1 MRVGSGACAFAIALA
16 LASLAAAGQEDAR
29 LDALFGRL
37 KETPN
42 ILEAFAI
49 EQDIWGIWL
58 ESGNN
63 DVDAEM
69 KVGMQS
75 MGAGDYA
82 SALRAFNS
90 VIERRP
96 ELAEG
101 WNKRATLYY
110 LMGEYEFSVRDIQQ
124 TLALEPRHFGA
135 LSGLGLIYRAMGKEG
150 GAADALEEVRKIYPL
165 MPGLDERIRE
175 LRDAEKGKQI

>member
-1 MRVGSGACAFAIALA
+1 MRVGIGACVFSFALA
-16 LASLAAAGQEDAR
+16 FASLAAAGQEDVR
-29 LDALFGRL
+29 LDTLFGRL
-37 KETPN
+37 KETPS
-42 ILEAFAI
+42 IVEAYRI

-58 ESGNN
+58 ESGDD

-69 KVGMQS
+69 KLGMRA

-82 SALRAFNS
+82 TALRTFDS
-90 VIERRP
+90 IVESRP
-96 ELAEG
+96 KLAEV

-110 LMGEYEFSVRDIQQ
+110 LMGEYDASVRDIQR
-124 TLALEPRHFGA
+124 TIALELRHFGA
-135 LSGLGLIYRAMGKEG
+135 WSGLGLIYDAIGNKN
-150 GAADALEEVRKIYPL
+150 GAVDALEEVRKIYPL